1 MRQYTRKT
9 VFGLLIISLFYL
21 VLSCQKKELKPV
33 INEAEFVKV
42 YTDYVVAVNVKQL
55 KPVEMVLD
63 SILTKHRFS
72 KKDFESYLRYYAQN
86 PKQWESFISNVIKQL
101 QIQSVSDSSIKA
113 VQFPQE

>member
-1 MRQYTRKT
+1 
-9 VFGLLIISLFYL
+9 
-21 VLSCQKKELKPV
+21 
-33 INEAEFVKV
+33 
-42 YTDYVVAVNVKQL
+42 
-55 KPVEMVLD
+55 VLD

-113 VQFPQE
+113 VQSPQE